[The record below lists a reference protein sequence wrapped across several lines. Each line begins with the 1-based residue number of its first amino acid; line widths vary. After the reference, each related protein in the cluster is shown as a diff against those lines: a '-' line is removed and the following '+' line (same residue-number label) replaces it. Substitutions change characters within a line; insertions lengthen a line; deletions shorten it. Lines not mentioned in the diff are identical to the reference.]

1 MRQVLSA
8 LCVFAIGVLLPSVAT
23 ADSIFLDIRGITG
36 ETPTPGHPD
45 ALAAQSVTVVPDGFS
60 AVRRV
65 DSASPQIA
73 NAVVTAN
80 VFPGATILFYNGT
93 PAGLPVATLPFQNV
107 IATSFQLLSGG
118 INPLEQDSFT
128 SGTHYSKFLELPGI
142 TGDASTPGHPGI
154 MAIQSFALEDQHFS
168 VVRQPDSATPD
179 IALAVTIGRSLPNA
193 SIFFY
198 DPGPTGT
205 LVTTLIFEDVVATSF
220 HIDGTISPLE
230 TDGFAFA
237 NLTAPTVQGVSE
249 PASALLLIAGVC
261 LLSLLVRNTPA

>member
-1 MRQVLSA
+1 MRQILSA

-36 ETPTPGHPD
+36 ETPTPRHPD

-118 INPLEQDSFT
+118 INPLEQGQLYF
-128 SGTHYSKFLELPGI
+128 
-142 TGDASTPGHPGI
+142 GD
-154 MAIQSFALEDQHFS
+154 
-168 VVRQPDSATPD
+168 
-179 IALAVTIGRSLPNA
+179 
-193 SIFFY
+193 
-198 DPGPTGT
+198 
-205 LVTTLIFEDVVATSF
+205 
-220 HIDGTISPLE
+220 
-230 TDGFAFA
+230 
-237 NLTAPTVQGVSE
+237 
-249 PASALLLIAGVC
+249 
-261 LLSLLVRNTPA
+261 SLLDVSGVAGNHRRRFDSRSSGYHCDPIVHTGRPAFLGCAAAGLRDTRHRVGRDHRKKLAECQHLFLRSGSHRHSRNHAHL